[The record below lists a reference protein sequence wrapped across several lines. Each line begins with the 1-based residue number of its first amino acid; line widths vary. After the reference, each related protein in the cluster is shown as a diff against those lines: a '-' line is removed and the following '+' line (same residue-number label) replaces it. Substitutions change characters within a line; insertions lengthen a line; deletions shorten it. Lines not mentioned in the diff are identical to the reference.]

1 MLRAGLKKLKAYQ
14 QKYGVL
20 GLFKKSVLWVCS
32 FVFFYRPLHIYKI
45 EGVPKTKVKALC
57 LLEIRRGKRED
68 IDLIVGL
75 GDYLNKSDIR
85 RYVQY
90 HFDSGGKL
98 FLALN
103 EGKLAH
109 VCWLFYSPGFEGQ
122 WAHIHLK
129 KDEAHIASAHT
140 ESEFRG
146 QNIYPAVLQ
155 HILKYVAEK
164 NIRRV
169 YITSSPK
176 NIASVRG
183 IEKAGFSKIGEIHG
197 LKFFGKKF
205 NHHWSSSSDE
215 VS

>member
-1 MLRAGLKKLKAYQ
+1 MSRIDFKKLKAYQ
-14 QKYGVL
+14 QRYGTL
-20 GLFKKSVLWVCS
+20 GLFKKSVSRICS
-32 FVFFYRPLHIYKI
+32 FVFSYRPLNIYEIK
-45 EGVPKTKVKALC
+45 GVAETEVKARC
-57 LLEIRRGKRED
+57 RLEIRKGKPED
-68 IDLIVGL
+68 VDLIL
-75 GDYLNKSDIR
+75 GFADYPNKIAIR

-90 HFDSGGKL
+90 HFDSGGEL
-98 FLALN
+98 FLAFN

-109 VCWLFYSPGFEGQ
+109 LCWLFYHPGFKEQ

-140 ESEFRG
+140 DSEFRG

-164 NIRRV
+164 NIRCV

-183 IEKAGFSKIGEIHG
+183 IEKAGFSKVGEIHG

-205 NHHWSSSSDE
+205 NHHWSSSSDA